1 MLPRADFLPEQWWN
15 GHAHLAHQIGSMALQ
30 HRDMGNGFP
39 SELTHAEWQAILTR
53 IGEPLMA
60 YATRIDDLEG
70 AGERK
75 SAARD
80 ALELFTNWFDHF
92 WD

>member
-1 MLPRADFLPEQWWN
+1 MQPRADFLPEQWWN

-39 SELTHAEWQAILTR
+39 EHMTHDAWKELLTR

-60 YATRIDDLEG
+60 YAARIDDLEG

-75 SAARD
+75 AAARD